1 MKYTLVAIAISLLP
15 SFAGAAD
22 LSRSTEQSDSLIDQS
37 GAKWAGLYLGGTFGL
52 VWGSSQVVDS
62 KPYAAGATAGAVTNV
77 NNSRVRFIGA
87 QLGYNFNYNDFVYGL
102 EAQFASASING
113 DQLLTGSRSG
123 TRLGLSDVNLG
134 DVSLR
139 AGLALNNLLFFSK
152 FGVAY
157 TTDPTT
163 FSTVSGSFSSR
174 NAPGSKYGFTLG
186 AGAEYKLNSSI
197 SLKVEYQRFKFANL
211 NSVVFNASQ
220 VPYYFQQNM
229 SASIVK
235 AGFNFWLN

>member
-1 MKYTLVAIAISLLP
+1 
-15 SFAGAAD
+15 
-22 LSRSTEQSDSLIDQS
+22 
-37 GAKWAGLYLGGTFGL
+37 
-52 VWGSSQVVDS
+52 VDS
-62 KPYAAGATAGAVTNV
+62 NPYAGGATAGEVTKV
-77 NNSRVRFIGA
+77 NNSRARFIGA
-87 QLGYNFNYNDFVYGL
+87 QAGYNFHYNVFVYGL
-102 EAQFASASING
+102 EAQFARASING

-139 AGLALNNLLFFSK
+139 AGVALDNFLFFSK
-152 FGVAY
+152 FGVAYTTDPTTFSTVSGSFSSRNFGVAY